1 MKIQAQTYNRFVNQ
15 HQLIKSYI
23 DNLSPDAINNKLS
36 PEKRSIH
43 ETVAFICRYQYIF
56 LDRLNR
62 MLNET
67 TPSFKKYNA
76 VADEEYHAYACRSTG
91 ALLHELYR
99 VRDEIKILIN
109 QLDTHQCAR
118 TGIHEKKGKMNVSE
132 WLDFFLL
139 QESKHLY
146 KIFKMAGSYLK
157 TIENNKSKNP
167 LLKV

>member
-1 MKIQAQTYNRFVNQ
+1 MKIHAQTYNRFVNQ
-15 HQLIKSYI
+15 HQLIKGYI
-23 DNLSPDAINNKLS
+23 DKLPPSAINHRLT

-67 TPSFKKYNA
+67 APSFKKYNA
-76 VADEEYHAYACRSTG
+76 AADEEFHACVCRSTG

-109 QLDTHQCAR
+109 QLETHQYSR
-118 TGIHEKKGKMNVSE
+118 TGIHEKKGEMNVCE

-157 TIENNKSKNP
+157 TIENNKSKKP